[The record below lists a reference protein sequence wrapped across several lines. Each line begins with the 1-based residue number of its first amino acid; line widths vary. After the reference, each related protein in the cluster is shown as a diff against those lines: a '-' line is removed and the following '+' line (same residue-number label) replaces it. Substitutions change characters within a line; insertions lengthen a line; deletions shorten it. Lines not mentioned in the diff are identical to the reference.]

1 MKLSEFIQQAQQ
13 MAAQTDIPD
22 PALVLYDRL
31 GDRTMKLDADAD
43 VWDFELTRG
52 QNEIVIEFD

>member
-22 PALVLYDRL
+22 PELVLYDRF

>member
-1 MKLSEFIQQAQQ
+1 

-22 PALVLYDRL
+22 PELVLYDRL